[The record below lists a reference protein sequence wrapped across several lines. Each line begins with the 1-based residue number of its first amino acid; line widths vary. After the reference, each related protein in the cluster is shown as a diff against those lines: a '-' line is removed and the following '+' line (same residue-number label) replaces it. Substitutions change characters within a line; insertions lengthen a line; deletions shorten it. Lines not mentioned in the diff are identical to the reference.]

1 MKLSVLLLILAL
13 AQAGGQGG
21 GQTGG
26 QGGGQAGATRPGG
39 PPALVVQVVDPLWLP
54 MPGIH
59 VTVTQAAPGTE
70 SRAARTGRLGFAEFW
85 LPHGAEYS
93 IEVHHPDFKK
103 KRIEH
108 VRIGKS
114 EMSPTAYVQLQ
125 FELREAGRAE

>member
-1 MKLSVLLLILAL
+1 MKLSVLVLMLGLAQPGGQ
-13 AQAGGQGG
+13 ASGQTGSQAGG
-21 GQTGG
+21 
-26 QGGGQAGATRPGG
+26 ARPEG

-70 SRAARTGRLGFAEFW
+70 SRVARTGRQGFAEFW
-85 LPHGAEYS
+85 LPRGAEYS
-93 IEVHHPDFKK
+93 IEVHHPSFRK

-114 EMSPTAYVQLQ
+114 EVSPTAYVQLQ
-125 FELREAGRAE
+125 FELREPGRAE

>member
-1 MKLSVLLLILAL
+1 MKLSALLLLLAL
-13 AQAGGQGG
+13 GQAS

-26 QGGGQAGATRPGG
+26 ARPEG

-54 MPGIH
+54 IPGIH
-59 VTVTQAAPGTE
+59 VSVTQAAPGTE
-70 SRAARTGRLGFAEFW
+70 SRAARTGRLGFSEFW

-93 IEVHHPDFKK
+93 IEVHHPSFKR

-114 EMSPTAYVQLQ
+114 ELSPTAYVQLQ
-125 FELREAGRAE
+125 LELREAGRAE